1 MIKIL
6 QEIGG
11 DHTIEVW
18 VAALFWSLIGII
30 GIKLWAYKKR
40 NKFNFKFWLN
50 DNVRDIIFGIILSM
64 VILRLGDY
72 LIYIINNNTSF
83 KIPETEDFIA
93 MMIVIS
99 AYVQY
104 KLHKSRTPISKRIQ
118 SEMNDY
124 NEKLK

>member
-124 NEKLK
+124 NEK

>member
-18 VAALFWSLIGII
+18 IAAFFWSLIGII

-40 NKFNFKFWLN
+40 NKFNFKFWIN
-50 DNVRDIIFGIILSM
+50 DNSRDILLGILLSM

-104 KLHKSRTPISKRIQ
+104 KLHKSRLPISNRIKD
-118 SEMNDY
+118 EMNEY
-124 NEKLK
+124 NKKVN